1 VTGVET
7 TAPKRRIAAGD
18 ILPWS
23 DYQAIRAAE
32 RTRISAIKKLRRV
45 EVGPFATFYFE
56 NWDTIRHQIQEMLHI
71 EKGGAEQLKD
81 ELDAYGPLVP
91 RGGELVA
98 TVMFEIDEPAR
109 RKVALQRLGGIEH
122 HTFLKIGAVEI
133 RGVPDAERENTS
145 EEGKASAVQFF
156 HFPIG
161 AAAPSFKVPGSQI
174 LIGFDH
180 SNYGHIAVMPPAV
193 QAALAEDL

>member
-1 VTGVET
+1 MTGVET
-7 TAPKRRIAAGD
+7 TPPKRQIVGGD
-18 ILPWS
+18 ILPGS

-32 RTRISAIKKLRRV
+32 RTRITAIKKLRRV

-71 EKGGAEQLKD
+71 EKGGAAQLQD
-81 ELDAYGPLVP
+81 ELEAYGPLVP

-109 RKVALQRLGGIEH
+109 RKAALTRLGGIEH
-122 HTFLKIGAVEI
+122 HTFLKIGGTEI

-145 EEGKASAVQFF
+145 EDGKASAVQFF

-161 AAAPSFKVPGSQI
+161 AAASAFKAPATQI
-174 LIGFDH
+174 LLGFDH
-180 SNYGHIAVMPPAV
+180 PNYGHIAVVPTAV

>member
-7 TAPKRRIAAGD
+7 TPPKRRIAAGD
-18 ILPWS
+18 ILPRS
-23 DYQAIRAAE
+23 DYHAIRGTE
-32 RTRISAIKKLRRV
+32 RTRLTAIKKLRRV

-71 EKGGAEQLKD
+71 EKGGAEQLRD

-109 RKVALQRLGGIEH
+109 RKAALLRLGGIEH
-122 HTFLKIGAVEI
+122 HTFFKVGGAEI

-145 EEGKASAVQFF
+145 EDGKASAVQFF

-161 AAAPSFKVPGSQI
+161 AAAASFKSPGTQI
-174 LIGFDH
+174 LLGFDH
-180 SNYGHIAVMPPAV
+180 PNYGHIAVVPPSV